1 MSLLKTIEEDLT
13 KRMNEASIP
22 IEKVTLLESKRKDLG
37 DYQLNDAMSLAKI
50 LHKSP
55 MLIAEDMKKV
65 LEESNYFSKVEIA
78 AVGFLNVT
86 LKDELLV
93 EFVNDYY
100 NSDSKDVDKLVNKKI
115 FLDYG
120 GANIAKT
127 LHVGHLR
134 SANIGEAL
142 RTCLS
147 KVELTT
153 TTPPKFNLQA
163 LPLGKY
169 SDFKITHRSSD
180 PNIPVTSIDF
190 DFSDPL
196 SLTWTKFIDKKG
208 YSRTLDLSNPEN
220 NSVQIFPELA
230 KFTAVTNELIQNQS
244 LNSPVFNRLLL
255 GDASSNWSSI
265 TQTTTKRR

>member
-13 KRMNEASIP
+13 KKMNEASIP

-86 LKDELLV
+86 LKDELLID
-93 EFVNDYY
+93 FVNNYY

-142 RTCLS
+142 
-147 KVELTT
+147 K
-153 TTPPKFNLQA
+153 
-163 LPLGKY
+163 
-169 SDFKITHRSSD
+169 
-180 PNIPVTSIDF
+180 
-190 DFSDPL
+190 
-196 SLTWTKFIDKKG
+196 
-208 YSRTLDLSNPEN
+208 
-220 NSVQIFPELA
+220 
-230 KFTAVTNELIQNQS
+230 
-244 LNSPVFNRLLL
+244 RL
-255 GDASSNWSSI
+255 
-265 TQTTTKRR
+265 TKRLGQEVICDVHFGDIGRQSGMVIYELRNRYPNLNYFKEGESDNWDELPITAKDLEEIYPVASTKAKEDENIMEEVRLITKELEEGKPNYVALWDKIKKVSCS